1 MIVKLY
7 DNFTEREIEADIQE
21 VEHQALKKI
30 DSTRRFNFKWEE
42 EGQHEVYLIRELNGS
57 LPLGL
62 MSFQGIPNEYRLHIN
77 LIESSKE
84 NVGKDKRYER
94 VAGCLIAFAARL
106 AFERK
111 YDGFISL
118 TPKSELIEL
127 YVAKYGLKKIG
138 RQLAVFGPDA
148 LKIIDKYL

>member
-1 MIVKLY
+1 VIVKLY

-62 MSFQGIPNEYRLHIN
+62 MSLQGIPNEYRLHIN
-77 LIESSKE
+77 
-84 NVGKDKRYER
+84 
-94 VAGCLIAFAARL
+94 
-106 AFERK
+106 
-111 YDGFISL
+111 
-118 TPKSELIEL
+118 
-127 YVAKYGLKKIG
+127 
-138 RQLAVFGPDA
+138 
-148 LKIIDKYL
+148 